1 LSVLKLC
8 NIKKATFIYYREKI
22 IYEGG
27 FLMKRAIA
35 LGAGGARGAY
45 QIGAWK
51 ALRELGVD
59 YDIVVGSSIG
69 SVNGVAMVQDDYDL
83 ALDLWKNISVD
94 KIFAGDV
101 DLDFEPQDIIG
112 STEKLVSLLIKI
124 LTNKGLDISPFLDLL
139 NDIVDEDKVRASAR
153 EFGIVA
159 LRVPL
164 IKGMEI
170 TKEKMKVGYMAKYI
184 LASSSA
190 FPVFPVCEVDG
201 NKYID
206 GGYYDSL
213 PINFARNLGAEE
225 VVAIDVS
232 LSTTHEEE
240 LSSNDVIYIKSAWS
254 LGPFLDFDNESIMR
268 NMDLGYNDT
277 MKAYGKYRGFRY
289 TFLLNDEESFNDVA
303 LALKKGIEKVDHEM
317 NLQKYKRIRNILNS
331 KNLLDYIAKYTDNKE
346 LSPYEYLLRAE
357 EICAELFTQNPQ
369 EIYDFI
375 SLKDQ
380 LMSHFNNP
388 RKVDYEKI
396 FNNLSSIM
404 SIMELYEYIKQ
415 ISNEEIIASILYKLL
430 DGQDIVYEMAKI
442 AIIAPEAVI
451 SGLYLFEIAAL

>member
-1 LSVLKLC
+1 
-8 NIKKATFIYYREKI
+8 
-22 IYEGG
+22 
-27 FLMKRAIA
+27 MKRAIA

-112 STEKLVSLLIKI
+112 STGKLVSLLIKI

-139 NDIVDEDKVRASAR
+139 NDIVDEEKVRASAR

-303 LALKKGIEKVDHEM
+303 LALKKSIEKVDHEM

-375 SLKDQ
+375 SLKDE

-430 DGQDIVYEMAKI
+430 DGQDIVSEMAKI

>member
-1 LSVLKLC
+1 
-8 NIKKATFIYYREKI
+8 
-22 IYEGG
+22 
-27 FLMKRAIA
+27 MKRAIA

-190 FPVFPVCEVDG
+190 FPVFG

-430 DGQDIVYEMAKI
+430 DGQDIVSEMAKI

>member
-1 LSVLKLC
+1 
-8 NIKKATFIYYREKI
+8 
-22 IYEGG
+22 
-27 FLMKRAIA
+27 MKRAIA

-277 MKAYGKYRGFRY
+277 MKAYGKYIGFRY

-303 LALKKGIEKVDHEM
+303 LALKKSIEKVDHEM

-430 DGQDIVYEMAKI
+430 DGQDIVSEMAKI

>member
-1 LSVLKLC
+1 
-8 NIKKATFIYYREKI
+8 
-22 IYEGG
+22 
-27 FLMKRAIA
+27 MKRAIA

-124 LTNKGLDISPFLDLL
+124 LTNKGLDISPFIDLL

-317 NLQKYKRIRNILNS
+317 NSQKYKRIRNILNS

-430 DGQDIVYEMAKI
+430 DGQDIVSEMAKI

>member
-1 LSVLKLC
+1 
-8 NIKKATFIYYREKI
+8 
-22 IYEGG
+22 
-27 FLMKRAIA
+27 MKRAIA

-170 TKEKMKVGYMAKYI
+170 SKEKMKVGYMAKYI

-430 DGQDIVYEMAKI
+430 DGQDIVSEMAKI

>member
-1 LSVLKLC
+1 
-8 NIKKATFIYYREKI
+8 
-22 IYEGG
+22 
-27 FLMKRAIA
+27 MKRAIA

-139 NDIVDEDKVRASAR
+139 NDIVDEEKVRASAR

-430 DGQDIVYEMAKI
+430 DGQDIVSEMAKI

-451 SGLYLFEIAAL
+451 SGLYLFEIASL

>member
-1 LSVLKLC
+1 
-8 NIKKATFIYYREKI
+8 
-22 IYEGG
+22 
-27 FLMKRAIA
+27 MKRAIA

-101 DLDFEPQDIIG
+101 DLNFEPQDIIG

-124 LTNKGLDISPFLDLL
+124 LINKGLDISPFLDLL
-139 NDIVDEDKVRASAR
+139 NDIVDEDKVRTSAR

-190 FPVFPVCEVDG
+190 FPVFPVCEVNG

-430 DGQDIVYEMAKI
+430 DGQDIVSEMAKI

>member
-1 LSVLKLC
+1 
-8 NIKKATFIYYREKI
+8 
-22 IYEGG
+22 
-27 FLMKRAIA
+27 MKRAIA

-69 SVNGVAMVQDDYDL
+69 SVNGVVMVQDDYDL

-277 MKAYGKYRGFRY
+277 MKAYGKYIGFRY

-430 DGQDIVYEMAKI
+430 DGQDIVSEMAKI

>member
-1 LSVLKLC
+1 
-8 NIKKATFIYYREKI
+8 
-22 IYEGG
+22 
-27 FLMKRAIA
+27 MKRAIA

-112 STEKLVSLLIKI
+112 SAGKLVSLLIKI

-139 NDIVDEDKVRASAR
+139 NDIVDEEKVRASAR

-206 GGYYDSL
+206 GGYYDSI

-225 VVAIDVS
+225 VIAIDVS

-277 MKAYGKYRGFRY
+277 MKVYGKYRGFRY

-303 LALKKGIEKVDHEM
+303 LALKKSIEKVDNEM

-430 DGQDIVYEMAKI
+430 DGQDIVSQMAKI

>member
-1 LSVLKLC
+1 
-8 NIKKATFIYYREKI
+8 
-22 IYEGG
+22 
-27 FLMKRAIA
+27 MKRAIA

-380 LMSHFNNP
+380 LMLHFNNP

-430 DGQDIVYEMAKI
+430 DGQDIVSEMAKI

>member
-1 LSVLKLC
+1 
-8 NIKKATFIYYREKI
+8 
-22 IYEGG
+22 
-27 FLMKRAIA
+27 MKRAIA

-112 STEKLVSLLIKI
+112 STRKLVSLLIKI

-139 NDIVDEDKVRASAR
+139 NDIVDEEKVRASAR

-213 PINFARNLGAEE
+213 PIKFARNLGAEE

-303 LALKKGIEKVDHEM
+303 LALKKSIEKVDHEM

-430 DGQDIVYEMAKI
+430 DGQDIVSEMAKI

-451 SGLYLFEIAAL
+451 SGLYLFEIAVL

>member
-1 LSVLKLC
+1 
-8 NIKKATFIYYREKI
+8 
-22 IYEGG
+22 
-27 FLMKRAIA
+27 MKRAIA

-139 NDIVDEDKVRASAR
+139 NDIVDEEKVRASAR

-254 LGPFLDFDNESIMR
+254 LGPFLDFDNELIMR

-303 LALKKGIEKVDHEM
+303 LALKKSIEKVDHEM

-396 FNNLSSIM
+396 FNNLNSIM

-430 DGQDIVYEMAKI
+430 DGQDIVSEMAKI

>member
-1 LSVLKLC
+1 
-8 NIKKATFIYYREKI
+8 
-22 IYEGG
+22 
-27 FLMKRAIA
+27 MKRAIA

-94 KIFAGDV
+94 KIFAVDV

-303 LALKKGIEKVDHEM
+303 LALKKGIEKIDHEM

-430 DGQDIVYEMAKI
+430 DGQDIVSEMAKI

>member
-1 LSVLKLC
+1 
-8 NIKKATFIYYREKI
+8 
-22 IYEGG
+22 
-27 FLMKRAIA
+27 
-35 LGAGGARGAY
+35 
-45 QIGAWK
+45 
-51 ALRELGVD
+51 
-59 YDIVVGSSIG
+59 
-69 SVNGVAMVQDDYDL
+69 
-83 ALDLWKNISVD
+83 
-94 KIFAGDV
+94 
-101 DLDFEPQDIIG
+101 
-112 STEKLVSLLIKI
+112 
-124 LTNKGLDISPFLDLL
+124 
-139 NDIVDEDKVRASAR
+139 
-153 EFGIVA
+153 
-159 LRVPL
+159 
-164 IKGMEI
+164 
-170 TKEKMKVGYMAKYI
+170 MAKYI

-303 LALKKGIEKVDHEM
+303 LALKKSIEKVDHEM

-430 DGQDIVYEMAKI
+430 DGQDIVSEMAKI

>member
-1 LSVLKLC
+1 
-8 NIKKATFIYYREKI
+8 
-22 IYEGG
+22 
-27 FLMKRAIA
+27 MKRAIA

-112 STEKLVSLLIKI
+112 STGKLVSLLIKI

-277 MKAYGKYRGFRY
+277 MKVYGKYRGFRY

-303 LALKKGIEKVDHEM
+303 LALKKSIEKVDNEM

-430 DGQDIVYEMAKI
+430 DGQDIVSEMAKI

-451 SGLYLFEIAAL
+451 SGLYLFEIAVL

>member
-1 LSVLKLC
+1 
-8 NIKKATFIYYREKI
+8 
-22 IYEGG
+22 
-27 FLMKRAIA
+27 MKRAIA

-112 STEKLVSLLIKI
+112 STGKLVSLLIKI

-303 LALKKGIEKVDHEM
+303 LALKKSIEKVDNEM

-430 DGQDIVYEMAKI
+430 DGQDIVSEMAKI

-451 SGLYLFEIAAL
+451 SGLYLFEIAVL

>member
-1 LSVLKLC
+1 
-8 NIKKATFIYYREKI
+8 
-22 IYEGG
+22 
-27 FLMKRAIA
+27 MKRAIA

-139 NDIVDEDKVRASAR
+139 NDIVDEDKVRTSAR

-254 LGPFLDFDNESIMR
+254 LGPFLDFDNELIMR

-303 LALKKGIEKVDHEM
+303 LALKKSIEKVDHEM

-396 FNNLSSIM
+396 FNNLNSIM

-430 DGQDIVYEMAKI
+430 DGQDIVSEMAKI

>member
-1 LSVLKLC
+1 
-8 NIKKATFIYYREKI
+8 
-22 IYEGG
+22 
-27 FLMKRAIA
+27 MKRAIA

-112 STEKLVSLLIKI
+112 STRKLVSLLIKI

-139 NDIVDEDKVRASAR
+139 NDIVDEEKVRASAR

-213 PINFARNLGAEE
+213 PIKFARNLGAEE

-303 LALKKGIEKVDHEM
+303 LALKKSIEKVDHEM

-430 DGQDIVYEMAKI
+430 DGQDIVSEMAKI

>member
-1 LSVLKLC
+1 
-8 NIKKATFIYYREKI
+8 
-22 IYEGG
+22 
-27 FLMKRAIA
+27 MKRAIA

-139 NDIVDEDKVRASAR
+139 NDIVDEEKVRASAR

-225 VVAIDVS
+225 VIAIDVS

-303 LALKKGIEKVDHEM
+303 LALKKSIEKVEHEM

-430 DGQDIVYEMAKI
+430 DGQDIVSEMAKI

>member
-1 LSVLKLC
+1 
-8 NIKKATFIYYREKI
+8 
-22 IYEGG
+22 
-27 FLMKRAIA
+27 MKRAIA

-51 ALRELGVD
+51 AFRELGVD

-112 STEKLVSLLIKI
+112 STGKLVSLLIKI

-303 LALKKGIEKVDHEM
+303 LALKKSIEKVDHEM

-430 DGQDIVYEMAKI
+430 DGQDMVSEMAKI

>member
-1 LSVLKLC
+1 
-8 NIKKATFIYYREKI
+8 
-22 IYEGG
+22 
-27 FLMKRAIA
+27 MKRAIA

-124 LTNKGLDISPFLDLL
+124 LINKGLDISPFLDLL
-139 NDIVDEDKVRASAR
+139 NDIVDEDKVRTSAR

-317 NLQKYKRIRNILNS
+317 NSQKYKRIRNILNS

-430 DGQDIVYEMAKI
+430 DGQDMVSEMAKI

>member
-1 LSVLKLC
+1 
-8 NIKKATFIYYREKI
+8 
-22 IYEGG
+22 
-27 FLMKRAIA
+27 MKRAIA

-69 SVNGVAMVQDDYDL
+69 SVNGVVMVQDDYDL

-112 STEKLVSLLIKI
+112 STGKLVSLLINI
-124 LTNKGLDISPFLDLL
+124 LTNKGLDISPFIDLL

-303 LALKKGIEKVDHEM
+303 LALKKSIEKVEHEM

-430 DGQDIVYEMAKI
+430 DGQDIVSEMAKI

>member
-1 LSVLKLC
+1 
-8 NIKKATFIYYREKI
+8 
-22 IYEGG
+22 
-27 FLMKRAIA
+27 MKRAIA

-112 STEKLVSLLIKI
+112 STGKLVSLLIKI

-139 NDIVDEDKVRASAR
+139 NDIVDEDKVRDSAR

-303 LALKKGIEKVDHEM
+303 LALKKSIEKVDHEM

-430 DGQDIVYEMAKI
+430 DGQDIVSEMAKI

>member
-1 LSVLKLC
+1 
-8 NIKKATFIYYREKI
+8 
-22 IYEGG
+22 
-27 FLMKRAIA
+27 MKRAIA

-225 VVAIDVS
+225 VVVIDVS

-303 LALKKGIEKVDHEM
+303 LALKKSIEKVDHEM

-430 DGQDIVYEMAKI
+430 DGQDIVSEMTKI

>member
-1 LSVLKLC
+1 
-8 NIKKATFIYYREKI
+8 
-22 IYEGG
+22 
-27 FLMKRAIA
+27 MKRAIA

-112 STEKLVSLLIKI
+112 STGKLVSLLINI

-277 MKAYGKYRGFRY
+277 MKVYGKYRGFRY

-430 DGQDIVYEMAKI
+430 DGQDIVSEMAKI

>member
-1 LSVLKLC
+1 
-8 NIKKATFIYYREKI
+8 
-22 IYEGG
+22 
-27 FLMKRAIA
+27 MKRAIA

-112 STEKLVSLLIKI
+112 STGKLVSLLIKI

-139 NDIVDEDKVRASAR
+139 NDIVDEEKVRASAR

-190 FPVFPVCEVDG
+190 FPIFPVCEVDG

-303 LALKKGIEKVDHEM
+303 LALKKSIEKVDHEM

-430 DGQDIVYEMAKI
+430 DGQDMVSEMAKI

>member
-1 LSVLKLC
+1 
-8 NIKKATFIYYREKI
+8 
-22 IYEGG
+22 
-27 FLMKRAIA
+27 MKRAIA

-112 STEKLVSLLIKI
+112 SAGKLVSLLIKI

-139 NDIVDEDKVRASAR
+139 NDIVDEEKVRASAR

-277 MKAYGKYRGFRY
+277 MKVYGKYRGFRY

-430 DGQDIVYEMAKI
+430 DGQDIVSEMAKI

>member
-1 LSVLKLC
+1 
-8 NIKKATFIYYREKI
+8 
-22 IYEGG
+22 
-27 FLMKRAIA
+27 MKRAIA

-139 NDIVDEDKVRASAR
+139 NDIVDEEKVRASAR

-303 LALKKGIEKVDHEM
+303 LALKKSIEKVDNEM

-430 DGQDIVYEMAKI
+430 DGQDIVSEMAKI

-451 SGLYLFEIAAL
+451 SGLYLFEIAVL

>member
-1 LSVLKLC
+1 
-8 NIKKATFIYYREKI
+8 
-22 IYEGG
+22 
-27 FLMKRAIA
+27 MKRAIA

-139 NDIVDEDKVRASAR
+139 NDIVDEEKVRASAR

-317 NLQKYKRIRNILNS
+317 NSQKYKRIRNILNS

-430 DGQDIVYEMAKI
+430 DGQDIVSEMAKI

>member
-1 LSVLKLC
+1 
-8 NIKKATFIYYREKI
+8 
-22 IYEGG
+22 
-27 FLMKRAIA
+27 MKRAIA

-112 STEKLVSLLIKI
+112 STGKLVSLLIKI

-139 NDIVDEDKVRASAR
+139 NDIVDEEKVRASAR

-303 LALKKGIEKVDHEM
+303 LALKKSIEKVDHEM

-430 DGQDIVYEMAKI
+430 DGQDIVSEMAKI

>member
-1 LSVLKLC
+1 
-8 NIKKATFIYYREKI
+8 
-22 IYEGG
+22 
-27 FLMKRAIA
+27 MKRAIA

-112 STEKLVSLLIKI
+112 STGKLVSLLIKI

-139 NDIVDEDKVRASAR
+139 NDIVDEEKVRASAR

-303 LALKKGIEKVDHEM
+303 LALKKSIEKVDNEM

-396 FNNLSSIM
+396 FNNLNSIM

-430 DGQDIVYEMAKI
+430 DGQDIVSEMAKI

>member
-1 LSVLKLC
+1 
-8 NIKKATFIYYREKI
+8 
-22 IYEGG
+22 
-27 FLMKRAIA
+27 MKRAIA

-124 LTNKGLDISPFLDLL
+124 LINKGLDISPFLDLL
-139 NDIVDEDKVRASAR
+139 NDIVDEEKVRASAR

-303 LALKKGIEKVDHEM
+303 LALKKSIEKVDHEM

-430 DGQDIVYEMAKI
+430 DGQDIVSEMAKI

>member
-1 LSVLKLC
+1 
-8 NIKKATFIYYREKI
+8 
-22 IYEGG
+22 
-27 FLMKRAIA
+27 MKRAIA

-112 STEKLVSLLIKI
+112 STGKLVSLLIKI

-430 DGQDIVYEMAKI
+430 DGQDMVSEMAKI

>member
-1 LSVLKLC
+1 
-8 NIKKATFIYYREKI
+8 
-22 IYEGG
+22 
-27 FLMKRAIA
+27 MKRAIA

-430 DGQDIVYEMAKI
+430 DGQDMVSEMAKI

>member
-1 LSVLKLC
+1 
-8 NIKKATFIYYREKI
+8 
-22 IYEGG
+22 
-27 FLMKRAIA
+27 MKRAIA

-139 NDIVDEDKVRASAR
+139 NDIVDEEKVRASAR

-303 LALKKGIEKVDHEM
+303 LALKKSIEKVDNEM

-430 DGQDIVYEMAKI
+430 DGQDIVSEMAKI

>member
-1 LSVLKLC
+1 
-8 NIKKATFIYYREKI
+8 
-22 IYEGG
+22 
-27 FLMKRAIA
+27 MKRAIA

-139 NDIVDEDKVRASAR
+139 NDIVDEDKVRTSAR

-303 LALKKGIEKVDHEM
+303 LALKKSIEKVDHEM

-430 DGQDIVYEMAKI
+430 DGQDIVSEMAKI

>member
-1 LSVLKLC
+1 
-8 NIKKATFIYYREKI
+8 
-22 IYEGG
+22 
-27 FLMKRAIA
+27 MKRAIA

-190 FPVFPVCEVDG
+190 FPIFPVCEVDG

-396 FNNLSSIM
+396 FNNLNSIM

-430 DGQDIVYEMAKI
+430 DGQDIVSEMAKI

>member
-1 LSVLKLC
+1 
-8 NIKKATFIYYREKI
+8 
-22 IYEGG
+22 
-27 FLMKRAIA
+27 MKRAIA

-112 STEKLVSLLIKI
+112 SAGKLVSLLIKI

-139 NDIVDEDKVRASAR
+139 NDIVDEEKVRASAR

-225 VVAIDVS
+225 VIAIDVS

-277 MKAYGKYRGFRY
+277 MKVYGKYRGFRY

-303 LALKKGIEKVDHEM
+303 LALKKSIEKVDNEM

-430 DGQDIVYEMAKI
+430 DGQDIVSEMAKI

>member
-1 LSVLKLC
+1 
-8 NIKKATFIYYREKI
+8 
-22 IYEGG
+22 
-27 FLMKRAIA
+27 MKRAIA

-303 LALKKGIEKVDHEM
+303 LALKKSIEKVDHEM

-430 DGQDIVYEMAKI
+430 DGQDIISEMAKI